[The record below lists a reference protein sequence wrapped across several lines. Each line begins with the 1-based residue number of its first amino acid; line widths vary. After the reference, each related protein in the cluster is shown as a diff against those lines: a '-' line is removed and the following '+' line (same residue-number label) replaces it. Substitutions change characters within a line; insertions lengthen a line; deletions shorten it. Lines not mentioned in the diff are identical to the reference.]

1 MFKDYLCHIGNTI
14 FGLYQPPFS
23 KEWDKTLNQLL
34 DEGECLFVEE
44 YTAAFWLDGDVYRV
58 WLKNQWYGYAKLQQ
72 FNENP
77 LPTAAHVRPR
87 FRTMRRLH
95 RFVSKFHAEAVH

>member
-1 MFKDYLCHIGNTI
+1 MLKDYLSHIGNTL
-14 FGLYQPPFS
+14 FGMYQHPFS
-23 KEWDKTLNQLL
+23 KDWDQILNQLL

-58 WLKNQWYGYAKLQQ
+58 WLKNHRFGYANLYQ

-77 LPTAAHVRPR
+77 LPSVAHVRPR

-95 RFVSKFHAEAVH
+95 RFACEFHREAKQ